1 MGDINRDPSMEEIL
15 ASIKRVIAEEGDA
28 APPAPRGRDSA
39 RPQPGEEEEVLEL
52 SDPVSDESG
61 LLSPDA
67 AEASRHRLAELAAV
81 RRESG
86 AAPVS
91 DAPLEALVRE
101 MLKPLLK
108 DWLDQR
114 LPEMVEELVARE
126 IARITGKPL

>member
-1 MGDINRDPSMEEIL
+1 MGDNRQDPSMEEIL
-15 ASIKRVIAEEGDA
+15 ASIKRVIAEEGEAA
-28 APPAPRGRDSA
+28 APQPRARRRAP
-39 RPQPGEEEEVLEL
+39 QEEVLEL
-52 SDPVSDESG
+52 NDPVSDESG

-67 AEASRHRLAELAAV
+67 AEASRNRLAELAAV

-86 AAPVS
+86 PVS
-91 DAPLEALVRE
+91 DAPLEAVVRE